1 MQSKYGRFP
10 TFRDL
15 NSSQPS
21 EDHQVV
27 TVDELRLGDVS
38 EDRLDLARGLAQDPC
53 RLGRGV
59 VDEAASDLAAVGSDD
74 AHDLAALEA
83 AFDRGRAD
91 CEEALSVGDQ
101 RLHRARVEH
110 DAPRRLQVIGEPLL
124 ARGDG
129 DGLRGEERP
138 DRFTGEE
145 PNEYVA
151 LAAPYDR
158 G

>member
-27 TVDELRLGDVS
+27 AVDELRLGDVAQ
-38 EDRLDLARGLAQDPC
+38 DRLDLARGLAQDPR

-59 VDEAASDLAAVGSDD
+59 VDEAARDLAAVGPDD
-74 AHDLAALEA
+74 AYDLAAFEA

-91 CEEALSVGDQ
+91 REEALAVGNQ

-110 DAPRRLQVIGEPLL
+110 DTSRWLQVIGEPLL

-129 DGLRGEERP
+129 H
-138 DRFTGEE
+138 
-145 PNEYVA
+145 
-151 LAAPYDR
+151 
-158 G
+158 